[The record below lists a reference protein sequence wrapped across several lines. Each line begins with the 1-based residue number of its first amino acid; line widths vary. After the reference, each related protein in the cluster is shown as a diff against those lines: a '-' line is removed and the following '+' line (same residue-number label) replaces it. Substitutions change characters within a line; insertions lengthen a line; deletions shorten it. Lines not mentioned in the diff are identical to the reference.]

1 MAHILSGSCAGNKV
15 AARNFMRELDKHAA
29 RATARVERTAP
40 DSKDTATFLRRAR
53 AASLKA
59 MGSKFGALAEEEYDK
74 IAPVIACTLPAL
86 TDSIPERKRKEL
98 AGEVTRE
105 LQVVG
110 NAASIAIRTWVRSN
124 DKSKARAEE
133 REKNIGWIRR
143 MFTAW
148 RVSHTERREEREA
161 AGEVDDEEDDTP
173 VVIPSSAVTTYPRG
187 TPVPTPSVKVQVIEE
202 RVDLSNNLTW
212 RQMIGVGVRRVV
224 LARGELDK
232 LEGPQYAA
240 RRAELRREAGE
251 AARARDRQAAVA
263 LQNEAEESGA
273 TEEESTGGRT
283 TRVGRPRGGMG
294 VAARIGDRLRREI
307 RRGRRPRVVL
317 RSLPLAAACRRLPL
331 VAAGRP
337 PQIEDEDYVVAAAA
351 GAAGTRGARR
361 LRRDAVR
368 HRAWRAERIGA
379 SGHRVAVRA
388 SATESGAEEDEAGAA
403 WKGGNLPV

>member
-1 MAHILSGSCAGNKV
+1 MRGPATRSAFWGCRACKAARDEAAKKARETRRRNGERRDWDDWKHEDSAPPQASMAHILSGSCAGNKV

-59 MGSKFGALAEEEYDK
+59 IGSKFGALAEEEYDK

-148 RVSHTERREEREA
+148 RVSHAERREEREA
-161 AGEVDDEEDDTP
+161 AGEDDDEEDDTP

-273 TEEESTGGRT
+273 TEEEATGGRT
-283 TRVGRPRGGMG
+283 TRVGRPRGGMR

-307 RRGRRPRVVL
+307 GRGRRPRV
-317 RSLPLAAACRRLPL
+317 
-331 VAAGRP
+331 G
-337 PQIEDEDYVVAAAA
+337 D
-351 GAAGTRGARR
+351 G
-361 LRRDAVR
+361 
-368 HRAWRAERIGA
+368 
-379 SGHRVAVRA
+379 
-388 SATESGAEEDEAGAA
+388 
-403 WKGGNLPV
+403 

>member
-1 MAHILSGSCAGNKV
+1 
-15 AARNFMRELDKHAA
+15 MR
-29 RATARVERTAP
+29 RERRQESNVRHLTQKTQP
-40 DSKDTATFLRRAR
+40 DTASFLRRAR

-59 MGSKFGALAEEEYDK
+59 IGSKFGALAEEEYDK

-110 NAASIAIRTWVRSN
+110 NAASIAIGTWVRSN
-124 DKSKARAEE
+124 DKFKARAEE

-173 VVIPSSAVTTYPRG
+173 VVIPSSAVTTSMRG

-263 LQNEAEESGA
+263 QHAHSA
-273 TEEESTGGRT
+273 AARQCSTGG
-283 TRVGRPRGGMG
+283 P
-294 VAARIGDRLRREI
+294 ARRAGTGHCSA
-307 RRGRRPRVVL
+307 GRRPAL
-317 RSLPLAAACRRLPL
+317 LLHWALQCW
-331 VAAGRP
+331 
-337 PQIEDEDYVVAAAA
+337 PQASTAKHWEL
-351 GAAGTRGARR
+351 GADMELGAQ
-361 LRRDAVR
+361 L
-368 HRAWRAERIGA
+368 H
-379 SGHRVAVRA
+379 
-388 SATESGAEEDEAGAA
+388 
-403 WKGGNLPV
+403 

>member
-1 MAHILSGSCAGNKV
+1 M
-15 AARNFMRELDKHAA
+15 
-29 RATARVERTAP
+29 
-40 DSKDTATFLRRAR
+40 
-53 AASLKA
+53 
-59 MGSKFGALAEEEYDK
+59 
-74 IAPVIACTLPAL
+74 IACTLPAL

-110 NAASIAIRTWVRSN
+110 NAASIAIGTWVRSN
-124 DKSKARAEE
+124 DKFKARAEE

-251 AARARDRQAAVA
+251 AVRARDRQAAVA
-263 LQNEAEESGA
+263 LQNEAEERGA
-273 TEEESTGGRT
+273 TEEEATGART
-283 TRVGRPRGGMG
+283 TRVGRPRGGIK

-307 RRGRRPRVVL
+307 GRGRRPRVGDGLACPRVSGNPEGNQRVFGAPFCFSRVSLGKLASFRESESWSGAKSGAKL
-317 RSLPLAAACRRLPL
+317 RKSARYPGIFQVYRGFPGIPAKYPVFCRFWPQNSLRH
-331 VAAGRP
+331 GSEP
-337 PQIEDEDYVVAAAA
+337 PQNDEFHGVSP
-351 GAAGTRGARR
+351 GFPEETRGCCRETSR
-361 LRRDAVR
+361 KHGKETR
-368 HRAWRAERIGA
+368 
-379 SGHRVAVRA
+379 
-388 SATESGAEEDEAGAA
+388 
-403 WKGGNLPV
+403 